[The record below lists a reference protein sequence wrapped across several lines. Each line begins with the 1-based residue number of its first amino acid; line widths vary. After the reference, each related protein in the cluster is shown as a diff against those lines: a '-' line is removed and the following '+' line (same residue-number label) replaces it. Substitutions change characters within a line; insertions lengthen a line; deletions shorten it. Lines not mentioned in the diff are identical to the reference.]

1 MSDERQVRSESLPTT
16 APASGEDNRENE
28 QEIILSTV
36 PLPPS
41 SDPSETSGTLPHI
54 SIPTTKNLES
64 GQRFTISAITNA
76 GGIPGY
82 ELLSQIGKG
91 GMGVVY
97 KARQTA
103 LNRIVALKQLRHARM
118 ADPEDFAR
126 FRAEAE
132 AIAQLQHPNIVAIYE
147 IGEHDGVPFF
157 SLEYCSGGTLER
169 RIQQQLPD
177 PRQAAE
183 IVETLARA
191 IAFAHRHRIIHRDL
205 KPSNVLLSEDGV
217 LKIGDFGIAKRLDR
231 ADRLQQ
237 EELLGTP
244 AYVAPE
250 QIEGR
255 GPIGPAVDIYALGAI
270 LYECLTG
277 RPPFEANTVA
287 EVLLQVRQEEPKP
300 LRDIRPHLPR
310 DLEWICWKCL
320 QKTPTQRYATATE
333 LAEDLRNFLDG
344 RPVLARPMTRLE
356 WIWRTCKHYPQ
367 TVAVATIVVL
377 TLALSVFVA
386 AQIALEARLSERE
399 AISRRDAVENVRD
412 QVLERVRVLESENA
426 ALAQQLS
433 QTQQQITLLR
443 FQLVGHLAAD
453 APQQAWELLE
463 SIPPEERDWL
473 WYHWQTEIQSR
484 LFGQIP

>member
-1 MSDERQVRSESLPTT
+1 MSDERQVRSESSPTT
-16 APASGEDNRENE
+16 APASGEDNRANE

-54 SIPTTKNLES
+54 SIPTPKNLES

-118 ADPEDFAR
+118 ADPGDFAR

-191 IAFAHRHRIIHRDL
+191 IAFAHRHQIIHRDL

-217 LKIGDFGIAKRLDR
+217 
-231 ADRLQQ
+231 
-237 EELLGTP
+237 
-244 AYVAPE
+244 
-250 QIEGR
+250 
-255 GPIGPAVDIYALGAI
+255 
-270 LYECLTG
+270 
-277 RPPFEANTVA
+277 
-287 EVLLQVRQEEPKP
+287 
-300 LRDIRPHLPR
+300 
-310 DLEWICWKCL
+310 
-320 QKTPTQRYATATE
+320 
-333 LAEDLRNFLDG
+333 
-344 RPVLARPMTRLE
+344 
-356 WIWRTCKHYPQ
+356 
-367 TVAVATIVVL
+367 
-377 TLALSVFVA
+377 
-386 AQIALEARLSERE
+386 
-399 AISRRDAVENVRD
+399 
-412 QVLERVRVLESENA
+412 
-426 ALAQQLS
+426 
-433 QTQQQITLLR
+433 
-443 FQLVGHLAAD
+443 
-453 APQQAWELLE
+453 
-463 SIPPEERDWL
+463 
-473 WYHWQTEIQSR
+473 
-484 LFGQIP
+484 